1 MHLMRLWR
9 NKIALVAF
17 MLALVGSAVAPVHA
31 SDEGALYEANAI
43 VTGTDMRQRP
53 WGFAECLREV
63 LVKVSGDPWLK
74 DDARTKEL
82 AAHAERYVASFD
94 YVDMMAGIKKN
105 DDQGSYDRP
114 HRLTVRFAPAT
125 IDALLAELGEAPW
138 RGERPVIVPVLLV
151 RGAKPPASVL
161 SADNPG
167 GAEQRGA
174 FAEAARQFGMRV
186 RIPIAAELAT
196 WGASAEHFPFP
207 DEPPPITAPSP
218 TVPRVAGEGR
228 VGEEAIVV
236 GTLEWSETLPGWIG
250 TWRTRFGGADHR
262 WGIKGVNYDAAFR
275 NIVAGVMRLASGH
288 GAPE

>member
-9 NKIALVAF
+9 NKIALVPF

-31 SDEGALYEANAI
+31 SDESALYEANAI

-63 LVKVSGDPWLK
+63 LVKVSGDPRLK

-94 YVDMMAGIKKN
+94 HVDMMAGIKKN

-125 IDALLAELGEAPW
+125 IDALLAELGETPW

-151 RGAKPPASVL
+151 RGAKPPAYVL

-186 RIPIAAELAT
+186 RIPIDAELAA

-207 DEPPPITAPSP
+207 DQPPPTTAPALGIP
-218 TVPRVAGEGR
+218 GVAVRMGAPD
-228 VGEEAIVV
+228 EAIVV
-236 GTLEWSETLPGWIG
+236 GTLEWSEALPGWTG

>member
-1 MHLMRLWR
+1 MHSMRLWR
-9 NKIALVAF
+9 KKIALAAHA
-17 MLALVGSAVAPVHA
+17 LALVGSAVAPVRA
-31 SDEGALYEANAI
+31 DAADALYEAEAI

-63 LVKVSGDPWLK
+63 PVKISGDRRLK
-74 DDARTKEL
+74 DDPRTKEL
-82 AAHAERYVASFD
+82 AAHAERYVADFD

-114 HRLTVRFAPAT
+114 HRLTVRFASAT
-125 IDALLAELGEAPW
+125 IDALLAELGETPW
-138 RGERPVIVPVLLV
+138 RGERPIIVPVLLV
-151 RGAKPPASVL
+151 RGPKPPASVL
-161 SADNPG
+161 NADSPA

-174 FAEAARQFGMRV
+174 FAEAARGFGMSV
-186 RIPIAAELAT
+186 RMPSDTELTA

-207 DEPPPITAPSP
+207 DEPAPTTAPALSVSGIAVRMEAAP
-218 TVPRVAGEGR
+218 
-228 VGEEAIVV
+228 EAIVV
-236 GTLEWSETLPGWIG
+236 GTLEWSETFPGWIG

-275 NIVAGVMRLASGH
+275 DIVAGITRLASGH